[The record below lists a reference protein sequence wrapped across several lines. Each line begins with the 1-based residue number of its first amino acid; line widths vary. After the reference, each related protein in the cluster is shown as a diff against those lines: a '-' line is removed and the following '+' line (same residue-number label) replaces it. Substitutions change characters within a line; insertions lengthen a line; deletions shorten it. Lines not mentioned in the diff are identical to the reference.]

1 MKYGIINLDRR
12 FEMLATAKGYYNG
25 SQIVLNSP
33 VQFQRGQ
40 EVIVTY
46 TIISDSTQN
55 KKNQDALVDSLVG
68 AIPKSGKTLEEYRS
82 ERLRKYARAD

>member
-1 MKYGIINLDRR
+1 
-12 FEMLATAKGYYNG
+12 MLATAKGYYNG

-40 EVIVTY
+40 EVIITY
-46 TIISDSTQN
+46 TIIADSTQN

-82 ERLRKYARAD
+82 ERLRKYASAD

>member
-1 MKYGIINLDRR
+1 
-12 FEMLATAKGYYNG
+12 MLATAKGYYNG

-40 EVIVTY
+40 EVIITY
-46 TIISDSTQN
+46 TIIADSTQN

-68 AIPKSGKTLEEYRS
+68 AIPKSDKTLEEHRS
-82 ERLRKYARAD
+82 ERLRKYASAD

>member
-1 MKYGIINLDRR
+1 
-12 FEMLATAKGYYNG
+12 MLATAKGYYDG

-33 VQFQRGQ
+33 VQFQRGL
-40 EVIVTY
+40 EVIITY
-46 TIISDSTQN
+46 TIIADSTQN

-82 ERLRKYARAD
+82 ERLRKYASAD

>member
-1 MKYGIINLDRR
+1 
-12 FEMLATAKGYYNG
+12 MLATAKGYYNG

-40 EVIVTY
+40 EVIITY
-46 TIISDSTQN
+46 TIIADSAQN

-82 ERLRKYARAD
+82 ERLRKYASAD